1 MGEAFFKR
9 KIRTVYELA
18 CRDTQEPVVIKKRY
32 RIVRTVELN
41 GLCFREFS
49 VNLLSPRDFIME
61 SASDLV
67 PEQDG
72 TWPCLLVRER
82 GSRSG
87 VLVHSGGKEYARY
100 AALLNGA

>member
-1 MGEAFFKR
+1 MGEALFKR
-9 KIRTVYELA
+9 RIRTVYELA
-18 CRDTQEPVVIKKRY
+18 SRQTQEPVVLKKRY

-49 VNLLSPRDFIME
+49 INLLSPRDFIME
-61 SASDLV
+61 SASDMV

-82 GSRSG
+82 GARSG
-87 VLVHSGGKEYARY
+87 VLVHSDGKEYARY
-100 AALLNGA
+100 TALFNGV